1 MAHYLNLQIFIVIY
15 ISADFFSVVII
26 YKKKCR
32 IKKFIKKIPFKN
44 NQYKKL
50 CYKKV
55 RLKKKSQQ
63 KSFIKNYYKNR
74 VKKKITDPPEHVD
87 GTTLHLAICSDL
99 PEQVDGTTL
108 HLAAHSI
115 SCLVES
121 VTILNMRH
129 SAITIHGFNPNHHGP
144 F

>member
-26 YKKKCR
+26 YEKKCG

-63 KSFIKNYYKNR
+63 KRFIKNYYKNSVIKNTVPHSGR
-74 VKKKITDPPEHVD
+74 FYEI
-87 GTTLHLAICSDL
+87 AI
-99 PEQVDGTTL
+99 
-108 HLAAHSI
+108 
-115 SCLVES
+115 
-121 VTILNMRH
+121 
-129 SAITIHGFNPNHHGP
+129 
-144 F
+144 